1 MDTRRHTGHRRRYK
15 GNIKRIRQRN
25 RRVGIFLLVLFVAAA
40 GVINVVK
47 TKHREAAA
55 QAYAEQQAEKKAQAA
70 KEKEEKEENSLKL
83 ADEKEKDQWY
93 PETGQRQKSY
103 DPGGRSGG
111 GYGNHRCQ
119 RISGRR
125 QDHG

>member
-25 RRVGIFLLVLFVAAA
+25 RRWGFFCWYCLWLLP

-93 PETGQRQKSY
+93 LKLVNAKNPMTQE
-103 DPGGRSGG
+103 DVPGG

>member
-93 PETGQRQKSY
+93 LKLVNAKNPMTQEDVPEVATETI
-103 DPGGRSGG
+103 DAN
-111 GYGNHRCQ
+111 GYQ
-119 RISGRR
+119 GRR